1 MAQWLALS
9 LDRRKVLGLNPVWE
23 FLCGVCVGLLVSAW
37 VLSVHSGFLR
47 SLDCDSKL
55 AIGVNMST
63 VVCVSLATD
72 WRLIQ
77 EGLCL
82 LPWDRL
88 KLSCALKSDK
98 QKKMNG
104 LKRKKKSLW
113 KKKICIL
120 RPHWFKPV
128 YSRSVSLERL
138 LPKPSP
144 HRIHWISWI
153 ELFASVKFPAPREM
167 MLLRFVKDFCPCMTL
182 QNAATTSLV
191 WRLCIMELWHRHSGF
206 LTLSQQTKAQLSLC
220 KIPLLEDYWSGTSCS
235 IRTKSG
241 T

>member
-72 WRLIQ
+72 WPLIQ

-104 LKRKKKSLW
+104 LKEKRKACEKRKYASSGHTDSSLYIQGVSLW
-113 KKKICIL
+113 
-120 RPHWFKPV
+120 
-128 YSRSVSLERL
+128 
-138 LPKPSP
+138 
-144 HRIHWISWI
+144 
-153 ELFASVKFPAPREM
+153 
-167 MLLRFVKDFCPCMTL
+167 
-182 QNAATTSLV
+182 
-191 WRLCIMELWHRHSGF
+191 SGF
-206 LTLSQQTKAQLSLC
+206 FPNLHLTAFT
-220 KIPLLEDYWSGTSCS
+220 EYHE
-235 IRTKSG
+235 
-241 T
+241 